1 MTRREEAE
9 ETRRGCRG
17 RRKTKREYDE
27 ETGERLKRQDNP
39 VRMKVKSLVNSA
51 ADY

>member
-1 MTRREEAE
+1 MRREEAE
-9 ETRRGCRG
+9 ETRGCRG
-17 RRKTKREYDE
+17 RKKTKREYDE
-27 ETGERLKRQDNP
+27 ETEERLKRQDNP